1 MEDPLTNEAL
11 EVTRGSVICHSK
23 DRDEVYRR
31 AIALPRPKRYAV
43 LFTGQMPA
51 EYRDRSVSFPFD
63 AKHGLLIVRA
73 ELFGPSG
80 DALVR
85 LALDT
90 GATGTMI
97 NVGHLVA
104 IGHDPALAPDRVQVT
119 TGSGVE
125 YVSRLALSR
134 LQNFGTGTCRP
145 FPILCHTLPPSAG
158 IDGLL
163 GLDFLRGQRLEID
176 FVRGVGLACL
186 TVFVTSSF
194 CLDVPERKIFND
206 KAPGV

>member
-1 MEDPLTNEAL
+1 MN
-11 EVTRGSVICHSK
+11 
-23 DRDEVYRR
+23 
-31 AIALPRPKRYAV
+31 
-43 LFTGQMPA
+43 
-51 EYRDRSVSFPFD
+51 FPFD
-63 AKHGLLIVRA
+63 AKQGLLIVRA

-80 DALVR
+80 GALVR

-90 GATGTMI
+90 GATSTMI

-125 YVSRLALSR
+125 YVPR
-134 LQNFGTGTCRP
+134 LQLTRFRALGQERVS
-145 FPILCHTLPPSAG
+145 FPILSHTLPPSAG

-176 FVRGVGLACL
+176 FARGVISLA
-186 TVFVTSSF
+186 
-194 CLDVPERKIFND
+194 
-206 KAPGV
+206 